1 MYIFTDHDNL
11 RKKEKNSQNEVGLNF
26 KTELNVISNIK
37 I

>member
-1 MYIFTDHDNL
+1 MIIYE
-11 RKKEKNSQNEVGLNF
+11 KKEKNSQNEVGLNF